1 MMIWVKR
8 WVLIITSL
16 MLTETVSD
24 CWRWKPHHN
33 IRSVWREIF
42 SFSGHC
48 TQGSVGREYS
58 SVFEHYSTCLPF
70 QRRTD
75 LNVKKFLD
83 RYKLLHINI
92 DFKNEYQPNVLRIE
106 FAFTAADGTLQKNI
120 FKYRKDPKDRK
131 KLLFQVSW

>member
-1 MMIWVKR
+1 MSEEMSFDHYQLDVDRDSLRLLEVETSSQHQVSLKR
-8 WVLIITSL
+8 NIFIFWPLHPGQ
-16 MLTETVSD
+16 
-24 CWRWKPHHN
+24 CWQGIF
-33 IRSVWREIF
+33 IRCLNTIL
-42 SFSGHC
+42 H
-48 TQGSVGREYS
+48 
-58 SVFEHYSTCLPF
+58 CLPF

-131 KLLFQVSW
+131 KLLFQVN